1 MLNKISLKTL
11 FLTSC
16 VCVLSNFIFAQN
28 TSMPKDLDGGKYT
41 PKSTESKNKKKSSE
55 NDSRNLIGIS
65 VGHMIRKM
73 AVVSYERAI
82 NDRFAARLSLGYCL
96 GKDVTDGLLNDAD
109 INRYQNDNKMASTYN
124 QNNDYIQSNN
134 FYTDLTGKIYTN
146 MKLAEYYDI
155 EYKFYVGINYRM
167 YKQTFAFNRTEDIIP
182 TNVKNLPVLSSGTQL
197 VIGQMAYREDGLA
210 MEYYIGI
217 GTKTSSFNE
226 MSFNTTSS
234 RYEYISKKSK
244 ETSLLLTFGLIYG
257 ISF

>member
-1 MLNKISLKTL
+1 MKKLT
-11 FLTSC
+11 FLAC
-16 VCVLSNFIFAQN
+16 FCILSNFIFAQN

-41 PKSTESKNKKKSSE
+41 PKSTESKNKKKSTE
-55 NDSRNLIGIS
+55 NDNRNLIGIS

-73 AVVSYERAI
+73 AVISYERAI

-96 GKDVTDGLLNDAD
+96 GKDVTEGLLNDAD
-109 INRYQNDNKMASTYN
+109 IYRNQNDNKMASTYN
-124 QNNDYIQSNN
+124 QDNDYVQSNN

-197 VIGQMAYREDGLA
+197 VVGQMAYREDGLA

-226 MSFNTTSS
+226 MSFNPTSS

-244 ETSLLLTFGLIYG
+244 EKSLLLTFGLIYG

>member
-1 MLNKISLKTL
+1 MKKLT
-11 FLTSC
+11 FLSYFC
-16 VCVLSNFIFAQN
+16 ILSNFGFAQN

-55 NDSRNLIGIS
+55 NDNRNLIGIS

-73 AVVSYERAI
+73 AVISYERAI

-96 GKDVTDGLLNDAD
+96 GKDVTEGLLNDAD
-109 INRYQNDNKMASTYN
+109 IYRNHNDNKIASTYN

-146 MKLAEYYDI
+146 MKLADYYDI
-155 EYKFYVGINYRM
+155 EYKFYLGINYRM
-167 YKQTFAFNRTEDIIP
+167 YKQTFAFNRSEDIIP

-197 VIGQMAYREDGLA
+197 VVGQMAYRADGLA

-217 GTKTSSFNE
+217 GTKTSSFHE
-226 MSFNTTSS
+226 MSFNPTSS
-234 RYEYISKKSK
+234 RYEYVSKKSK
-244 ETSLLLTFGLIYG
+244 EKSLLVTFGLIYG
-257 ISF
+257 LSF

>member
-11 FLTSC
+11 ILTSY

-55 NDSRNLIGIS
+55 NDNRNLIGIS

-96 GKDVTDGLLNDAD
+96 GKDVTEGLLNDAD
-109 INRYQNDNKMASTYN
+109 IYRNQNDNKMASTYN
-124 QNNDYIQSNN
+124 QDNDYVQSNN

-197 VIGQMAYREDGLA
+197 VVGQMAYREDGLA

-226 MSFNTTSS
+226 MSFNPTSS

-244 ETSLLLTFGLIYG
+244 EKSLLLTFGLIYG

>member
-11 FLTSC
+11 ILTSY

-41 PKSTESKNKKKSSE
+41 PKSTESKNKKKSTE

-65 VGHMIRKM
+65 VGHMVRKM
-73 AVVSYERAI
+73 AVISYERAI
-82 NDRFAARLSLGYCL
+82 NKRFAARLSLGYCL
-96 GKDVTDGLLNDAD
+96 GKDRADGLLNEANSD
-109 INRYQNDNKMASTYN
+109 NDPYEKKTASTYN
-124 QNNDYIQSNN
+124 INNDYIQSNN

-146 MKLAEYYDI
+146 MKLADYYDI

-167 YKQTFAFNRTEDIIP
+167 YKQTFAFNRSEDIIP
-182 TNVKNLPVLSSGTQL
+182 TNVKNLPVLSTGTQL

-217 GTKTSSFNE
+217 GTKTSSFHE
-226 MSFNTTSS
+226 MTFNPTSN
-234 RYEYISKKSK
+234 RYEYVSKKSNEK
-244 ETSLLLTFGLIYG
+244 NLLLTFGLIYG
-257 ISF
+257 LSF